1 MATAAAPL
9 SFRDVLKITG
19 MRRIWIAQSVSVFGD
34 FVAIFAIFS
43 IISFR
48 LHGSASAVSGVLIAY
63 LLPFTFVSPVAGVF
77 VDRWNVKRTMIGSDL
92 IRAVL
97 VVFLVFSANIWQIY
111 IILFV
116 LSTVSS
122 FFMPAQSVA
131 IRTIVPRE
139 GLMSANA
146 LVQQV
151 FYGLQIVS
159 PAIAAAL
166 VALAGPAVCF
176 WLDSASFVVSA
187 FMISRVT
194 VHREPAAALQN
205 LRSVVHE
212 MNAGAKFILT
222 HSSISVVVLSITAGM
237 FAIRCFGALIAVF
250 VRDVLAGGNGLF
262 GVLNSLI
269 GVGMITGAQLVHRF
283 GRTRSKAHL
292 VIGGLL
298 GMGMGIGIVA
308 SVTIVPAA
316 VVGMLVMGFCAAF
329 LIVPSQALMQE
340 ETPPQMLGRVGG
352 SMVSVMMASSVAAL
366 ALAGPIAQGIG
377 IRNLYFA
384 SALFLA
390 VIAATG
396 HYKLEKNI
404 TAQRETANA

>member
-19 MRRIWIAQSVSVFGD
+19 MRRIWIAQTVSVFGD

-77 VDRWNVKRTMIGSDL
+77 VDRWDVKRTMIGSDL

-97 VVFLVFSANIWQIY
+97 VVLLVFSANIWQIY

-166 VALAGPAVCF
+166 VALAGPGICF
-176 WLDSASFVVSA
+176 WLDSASFLASA

-194 VHREPAAALQN
+194 VHREPAAALQH
-205 LRSVVHE
+205 LRSVIPE
-212 MNAGAKFILT
+212 MNAGAKFTLT
-222 HSSISVVVLSITAGM
+222 PNSTSVLVFSTTSGM
-237 FAIRCFGALIAVF
+237 FATRCFGALIAVF

-269 GVGMITGAQLVHRF
+269 GVGMITGAQLVRRF
-283 GRTRSKAHL
+283 ARTRSKAHL

-298 GMGMGIGIVA
+298 GMGVGIGIVA
-308 SVTIVPAA
+308 AVTIVPAA
-316 VVGMLVMGFCAAF
+316 VVGMLGMGFCAAF

-352 SMVSVMMASSVAAL
+352 SLVSVMMASSVAAL

-384 SALFLA
+384 SAVFLVLIA
-390 VIAATG
+390 VTG